1 MRKYSMLPAAPV
13 SASWNPK
20 PHARTI

>member
-13 SASWNPK
+13 SGSWNPK
-20 PHARTI
+20 PHVGTI